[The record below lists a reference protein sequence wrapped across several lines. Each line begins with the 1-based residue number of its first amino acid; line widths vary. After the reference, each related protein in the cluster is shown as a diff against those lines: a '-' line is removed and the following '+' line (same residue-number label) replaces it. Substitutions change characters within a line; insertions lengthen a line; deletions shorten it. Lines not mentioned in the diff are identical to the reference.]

1 MFFSYRPKHFQRFYN
16 TTDIF
21 RGYGN
26 QEVYHHV
33 TRVFIEPANN
43 PKIHKRRSVIRQ
55 DEEISRMRVCM
66 KESVNEYLLKDGI
79 GAICGNRLLFFVRM
93 RLGQVIAHS
102 NASDFFCGNYLW
114 FRIFPK
120 NPGDMNG
127 CTTLKV
133 FAKFID
139 IVRLIGKIYLLCD
152 NPGKLINNADRVKEL
167 DILHISIG
175 QLG

>member
-43 PKIHKRRSVIRQ
+43 PKIHKCGSVIRQ

-102 NASDFFCGNYLW
+102 NASDFFCGNYECVMDDVNDPYAAYRLL
-114 FRIFPK
+114 
-120 NPGDMNG
+120 
-127 CTTLKV
+127 TLDLYP
-133 FAKFID
+133 ASSD
-139 IVRLIGKIYLLCD
+139 IVRLIG
-152 NPGKLINNADRVKEL
+152 
-167 DILHISIG
+167 
-175 QLG
+175 